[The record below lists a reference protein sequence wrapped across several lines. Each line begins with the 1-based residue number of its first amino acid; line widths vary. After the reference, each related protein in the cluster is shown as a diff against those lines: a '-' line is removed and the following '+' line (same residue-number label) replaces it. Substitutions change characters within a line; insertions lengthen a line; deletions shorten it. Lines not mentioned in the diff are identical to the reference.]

1 MKEKAARIVL
11 PAYTLLKHVKES
23 RILQSNWYTKVSIGP
38 VLIIVFSFMTFVGI
52 RQTRI
57 SSTILFTE
65 VLFSGYLRIVE
76 KIMTTSDTE
85 EQIIFFLFST
95 KSLFPLKSLLV
106 RHEKNILVV
115 LFAASCIF
123 GYLSVYIMKIG
134 RLLLSILVVLYV
146 RDSGWLKQVLKALN
160 IDVLF
165 FEVALHLALLI
176 AAFSIMGY
184 VVKFLWAVIFSF
196 VGSMSLTVV
205 LQDTLG
211 IRVEAETLF
220 DEAKSWLVVG
230 PRNPAMIFVFSFF
243 LMGMVSQFMILK

>member
-1 MKEKAARIVL
+1 MKEEAARIIL
-11 PAYTLLKHVKES
+11 PAYTLLKHLKES

-65 VLFSGYLRIVE
+65 VVFSGYLRVVE
-76 KIMTTSDTE
+76 KIMAMSHTD
-85 EQIIFFLFST
+85 EQVIFFVFST
-95 KSLFPLKSLLV
+95 KSLLPLRSLLV

-123 GYLSVYIMKIG
+123 GYLSVYITKIG
-134 RLLLSILVVLYV
+134 RLLLSVLLVLYV
-146 RDSGWLKQVLKALN
+146 RDSGWFKQVLGALN

-165 FEVALHLALLI
+165 FEMALHLVLLI
-176 AAFSIMGY
+176 AVFSIMGY
-184 VVKFLWAVIFSF
+184 VVRFLWAVLFSF

-230 PRNPAMIFVFSFF
+230 PGNPAMLFVFSFF
-243 LMGMVSQFMILK
+243 LLGMVSQFMILK